1 MASLHGNAALADHFP
16 QADYHASMA
25 QGPIII
31 FDKSTLQ
38 CLTDDEAVLL
48 DNFYMSNITPVFIAE
63 CLADLDRDMK
73 SAKSKGSPESMVG
86 SLARKTPDS
95 QACGNVF
102 HLQILKVEL
111 ARAFD
116 LSTVHFRP
124 LRGRGER
131 VVTGQSKGVV
141 FRESEEEEAIHR
153 WSRREFWELEHDIA
167 KQWRQAINRIDLNAS
182 YANILNATGTRNKP
196 TSLQEAKLVTDSIID
211 SIDQEWLLRFGLH
224 ILDVP
229 ETIERVTRRWKAD
242 GRPLLRSYLPYFI
255 HMLSINVFFALAL
268 SAKLLKNVKQSHAI
282 DMAYLYYLPF
292 CTVFTS
298 RDKFHVQVA
307 PLFMDPFQT
316 FVHGDDFKADLKRLD
331 DRYKQLPEN
340 ELNKGLIGFA
350 AHPPEDT
357 SFLTTRLWDQYLP
370 KWRAPHMPME
380 ALPKKVLQA
389 IDQMVKKVSDASP
402 SDAHD
407 ALSIGELDF
416 MTITKTVET
425 KKGSYL
431 RFAKDTI
438 LKINE
443 EERRKT
449 EEKERERVQVHSPG
463 TAFASLSNKLTKIHG
478 EPKNSHV
485 ELYLQ
490 RIKLDQSG
498 NRIVEEGMWV
508 AEVLHIGLSDFDQR
522 AQTALKREFDKAP
535 IIAVLALWTRYGAG
549 KLGILRIRPVIESAD
564 PLSVDGHDYDDW
576 EDIVIPEYMHRHKL

>member
-1 MASLHGNAALADHFP
+1 MFYFRHE
-16 QADYHASMA
+16 YHSSMA
-25 QGPIII
+25 QGPITI

-63 CLADLDRDMK
+63 CLADLDRDME

-102 HLQILKVEL
+102 HMQILKGEL
-111 ARAFD
+111 AGEFD

-131 VVTGQSKGVV
+131 VVTGNSKGVV
-141 FRESEEEEAIHR
+141 FRQSEEEEAIHR

-167 KQWRQAINRIDLNAS
+167 KQWRQAIERIDLNAS
-182 YANILNATGTRNKP
+182 YANILNATGTRRKP
-196 TSLQEAKLVTDSIID
+196 TSLEEAKLVTDSILD

-229 ETIERVTRRWKAD
+229 EATEWVMHRWKAD

-268 SAKLLKNVKQSHAI
+268 SAKLLKNVKPSHAI
-282 DMAYLYYLPF
+282 DLAYLYYLPF

-298 RDKFHVQVA
+298 RDKFHVQVV

-316 FVHGDDFKADLKRLD
+316 FVHGDDLKADLKRLD
-331 DRYKQLPEN
+331 ERYKQLPED

-370 KWRAPHMPME
+370 KWRDPQTPMGD
-380 ALPKKVLQA
+380 LPKEVLQA
-389 IDQMVKKVSDASP
+389 IDQMAKKVSAASP

-407 ALSIGELDF
+407 AQSISELDF
-416 MTITKTVET
+416 MTITKTVST

-438 LKINE
+438 LRINE
-443 EERRKT
+443 EERRKA
-449 EEKERERVQVHSPG
+449 EEKERERVQVHSAG
-463 TAFASLSNKLTKIHG
+463 TAFASLSNQLAEIVG
-478 EPKNSHV
+478 DPKNSHV

-498 NRIVEEGMWV
+498 GRIVEEGMWL
-508 AEVLHIGLSDFDQR
+508 AEILPIGLSDFDQR
-522 AQTALKREFDKAP
+522 AQTALKREFDRAP
-535 IIAVLALWTRYGAG
+535 IVAVLALWTRYGAG
-549 KLGILRIRPVIESAD
+549 KLGILRVRLMKEGDD
-564 PLSVDGHDYDDW
+564 PRSVDERDYDDW
-576 EDIVIPEYMHRHKL
+576 EHKVIPEYMNRHKL

>member
-1 MASLHGNAALADHFP
+1 
-16 QADYHASMA
+16 MA

-63 CLADLDRDMK
+63 CLADLDRDME

-102 HLQILKVEL
+102 HMQILKGEL
-111 ARAFD
+111 AREFA
-116 LSTVHFRP
+116 LSTVQFRP

-131 VVTGQSKGVV
+131 VVTGNSKGVM

-167 KQWRQAINRIDLNAS
+167 KQWRQAIESIDLNAS
-182 YANILNATGTRNKP
+182 YTNIVNATGTRRKP
-196 TSLQEAKLVTDSIID
+196 TSLEEAKSVTDSIID
-211 SIDQEWLLRFGLH
+211 SIDQESLLRFGLH
-224 ILDVP
+224 ILGVP
-229 ETIERVTRRWKAD
+229 EATEWVMHRWKAD
-242 GRPLLRSYLPYFI
+242 GRPHLRSYLPYFI

-268 SAKLLKNVKQSHAI
+268 SAKLLKNVKPSHAI
-282 DMAYLYYLPF
+282 DLAYLYYLPF

-298 RDKFHVQVA
+298 RDKFHVQVV

-316 FVHGDDFKADLKRLD
+316 FVHGDNLKADLKRLD
-331 DRYKQLPEN
+331 ERYKQLPED

-357 SFLTTRLWDQYLP
+357 SFLTTRLWDRYLP
-370 KWRAPHMPME
+370 KWRDPRTPMGD
-380 ALPKKVLQA
+380 LPEEVLQA
-389 IDQMVKKVSDASP
+389 IDQMTKKVSAAYL

-407 ALSIGELDF
+407 AESFSELDF
-416 MTITKTVET
+416 MTVTKTVST

-438 LKINE
+438 LRINE
-443 EERRKT
+443 EERRKA
-449 EEKERERVQVHSPG
+449 EEKERKRVEVHSAD
-463 TAFASLSNKLTKIHG
+463 TAFASLSNQLSEIVG
-478 EPKNSHV
+478 DPKNSHV

-498 NRIVEEGMWV
+498 GRIVEEGMWL
-508 AEVLHIGLSDFDQR
+508 AEILHIGLSDFDQR
-522 AQTALKREFDKAP
+522 AQTALKREFDRAP

-549 KLGILRIRPVIESAD
+549 KLGILRVRLLKEGNDPRSAD
-564 PLSVDGHDYDDW
+564 ERDYDNW
-576 EDIVIPEYMHRHKL
+576 EHKLIPEYMNRHKL